1 MPGTLSLTLRL
12 IAFLTLAM
20 AGVMRADVY
29 DHSGHNGTFTDGMW
43 LLQGSNPQVHG
54 NPGPGDKAI
63 FYGSTITAS
72 GGSVDLLSGGSLSL
86 SGDLT
91 AVNAGVL
98 NSLSGSGTLNIQAI
112 VLDDAG
118 FTGVT
123 VVGGHLKAQNGDGV
137 GNVTAG
143 GTVVDQTCSGS
154 NGCGSFD
161 GGSSLTISGTGGP
174 GERAIFSNASTFT
187 AHAGLTS
194 FTLQLASGST
204 AQVSTMTDALI
215 RIDGAGSIL
224 TASGDCSLNSQSMN
238 ISHGGAA
245 TFNGNLTQSTVGP
258 VHVDDSGTSLKV
270 GKNFSMTGG
279 GLQITSGGKVR
290 TGSLTQTRGSDS
302 FDGANSTLTVDQE
315 VTLDA
320 AFFDISGGAAVT
332 VNGQFVLDGGK
343 DVDGNDIGG
352 GGHWQGMGTMMTSN
366 GAMFIGDKSS
376 GGFSLAVDNSATART
391 GEVEIGSNPSSVG
404 QVGVSGAGT
413 LWEVRTG
420 GLGVGQGG
428 SGTFN
433 ISNSGRLLF
442 DTGTLFGV
450 GLEAG
455 STGRMTIDGTGSS
468 VDATSALVSV
478 GVKPG
483 GTGNIVLTDQASL
496 SLGQNT
502 FIGDGG
508 SGSLSIGS
516 GCHVTLTGNANTNF
530 GVANQSG
537 STGDISVQDGGNLKV
552 DALFIVGVGGN
563 GFVGVGNGG
572 MVQSIA
578 VSLGGN
584 SSALGT
590 VVVDG
595 ASSIWNSS
603 GNVFIGYAN
612 EGSGKWTVSSG
623 GALNI
628 VGSDPKF
635 GLGELTGTTGELDV
649 DGSGSQVTASRFVSG
664 VLGTGTT
671 NVTHGGLL
679 QTGSAVIGAARSSIG
694 HVLVTDA
701 GSQWKVTSNGIY
713 IAGLVTSGGFSQGG
727 PGTLTVGTGGLVLV
741 PQVVAI
747 GRLGNIILNGGAVG
761 IGTNANP
768 AANTLRVAADGILT
782 GSGRVQGQVIVAA
795 GGKISPGNS
804 PGILAI
810 DGNYTQE
817 AGSTFYAELG
827 GSDPGTGYD
836 QIQVSGKATLA
847 GILQVRLTNGFTP
860 AVGQTFR
867 IVTAGSISGAFTS
880 ILQPSQAGI
889 SVTSDAT
896 GVTATVTS
904 VTTGAP
910 VISSAT
916 TAGAQPGLPFSYQI
930 AASNN
935 PTSFGATNLPAG
947 LTVDHNTGLIS
958 GTPTKTGAFV
968 VPINANNA
976 AGSGQADLMI
986 ISEPD
991 FGVPALPPA
1000 NLLNI
1005 STRLNVQTGDNVLIG
1020 GFIVTGTAPKKVI
1033 IRGIGPSLANVGVQG
1048 FLADPILELH
1058 DATTTLETNDNWKTK
1073 SDGSS
1078 QQAAIE
1084 ATTVPPTNNLESAIV
1099 RTLPANNASY
1109 TAVVRGKNNS
1119 TGIGVVEAYDLDQA
1133 ANSKLGN
1140 ISTRGFVN
1148 SGDNILIGGFITGN
1162 GSTKVMVR
1170 AIGPSLGS
1178 FGVANPLQDPTLE
1191 LHDGNGAT
1199 IRSNNNW
1206 KTREDGASQQSEIE
1220 ATTIPPTNDLESAL
1234 VQTLSPGNYTAIV
1247 RGVNNTTGVAVV
1259 EVYAL
1264 Q

>member
-1 MPGTLSLTLRL
+1 MPRIFSLTLRL

-20 AGVMRADVY
+20 AGVIRAGDVY
-29 DHSGHNGTFTDGMW
+29 DHSGTNGSFTDGLW
-43 LLQGSNPQVHG
+43 LNQTQSTPGNQIHG
-54 NPGPGDKAI
+54 NPGAADDAY

-72 GGSVDLLSGGSLSL
+72 GSSVHLLSGGSLSL
-86 SGDLT
+86 SGNLT
-91 AVNAGVL
+91 AVNVGEL

-112 VLDDAG
+112 VLDAAG
-118 FTGVT
+118 FTGMT
-123 VVGGHLKAQNGDGV
+123 VVGGHLIAQNGDGV
-137 GNVTAG
+137 SNVTAG

-161 GGSSLTISGTGGP
+161 GGSSLTITGAGGP

-187 AHAGLTS
+187 ANAGLTS
-194 FTLQLASGST
+194 FTLQLASGSK

-245 TFNGNLTQSTVGP
+245 TLNGNLTQSTVGP
-258 VHVDDSGTSLKV
+258 IHVNDSGTSLTIG
-270 GKNFSMTGG
+270 GKFSMTGG
-279 GLQITSGGKVR
+279 GLQINSGGTVR
-290 TGSLTQTRGSDS
+290 AGSLTQTRGSDS
-302 FDGANSTLTVDQE
+302 FDGSNSALTVDQE
-315 VTLDA
+315 LTLNA

-352 GGHWQGMGTMMTSN
+352 GGHWQGMGTMIASN
-366 GAMFIGDKSS
+366 GAMFIGDHSS
-376 GGFSLAVDNSATART
+376 GGFSLSVNNSATVQT
-391 GEVEIGSNPSSVG
+391 GEVEIGSNASSVG
-404 QVGVSGAGT
+404 QVGLSGAGT

-433 ISNSGRLLF
+433 ISSSGRLLF
-442 DTGTLFGV
+442 DSGTLFGV

-455 STGRMTIDGTGSS
+455 STGRMTIDGSGSS
-468 VDATSALVSV
+468 VDATSALLSV
-478 GVKPG
+478 GVEAG

-530 GVANQSG
+530 GVANQPG
-537 STGDISVQDGGNLKV
+537 STGGVSVQDGGNLNV

-595 ASSIWNSS
+595 AGSIWNSS

-628 VGSDPKF
+628 VGSAPKF

-649 DGSGSQVTASRFVSG
+649 DGSGSQVTASRFISG

-671 NVTHGGLL
+671 NVTNGGLL

-701 GSQWKVTSNGIY
+701 GSQWTVTTNGIY

-741 PQVVAI
+741 PRVIGI

-782 GSGRVQGQVIVAA
+782 GSGRVQGQVIVAQ
-795 GGKISPGNS
+795 GGRVLPGNS
-804 PGILAI
+804 PGILTI
-810 DGNYTQE
+810 DGDYEQD
-817 AGSTFYAELG
+817 AGATYSVEIG
-827 GSDPGTGYD
+827 GPDPASGYD
-836 QIQVSGKATLA
+836 QINATGTATL
-847 GILQVRLTNGFTP
+847 GGNLNVRLTDGFTP
-860 AVGQTFR
+860 QVGQTFR
-867 IVTAGSISGAFTS
+867 IISASSVSGAFSSISG
-880 ILQPSQAGI
+880 PSQAGI
-889 SVTSDAT
+889 NLTSDSS
-896 GVTATVTS
+896 GVTATITS
-904 VTTGAP
+904 VVDGAP
-910 VISSAT
+910 VISGAT
-916 TAGAQPGLPFSYQI
+916 TAGAAPGTPFSYQI
-930 AASNN
+930 TATNS
-935 PTSFGATNLPAG
+935 PTSFGATDLPDG
-947 LTVDHNTGLIS
+947 LTVDNATGIIS
-958 GTPTKTGAFV
+958 GTPTSTGTFI

-976 AGSGQADLMI
+976 AGSGQAECGDRQRARLRRCRAPACK
-986 ISEPD
+986 SAQHLHPAQCPD
-991 FGVPALPPA
+991 
-1000 NLLNI
+1000 
-1005 STRLNVQTGDNVLIG
+1005 R
-1020 GFIVTGTAPKKVI
+1020 
-1033 IRGIGPSLANVGVQG
+1033 
-1048 FLADPILELH
+1048 
-1058 DATTTLETNDNWKTK
+1058 
-1073 SDGSS
+1073 
-1078 QQAAIE
+1078 
-1084 ATTVPPTNNLESAIV
+1084 
-1099 RTLPANNASY
+1099 
-1109 TAVVRGKNNS
+1109 
-1119 TGIGVVEAYDLDQA
+1119 
-1133 ANSKLGN
+1133 
-1140 ISTRGFVN
+1140 
-1148 SGDNILIGGFITGN
+1148 
-1162 GSTKVMVR
+1162 
-1170 AIGPSLGS
+1170 
-1178 FGVANPLQDPTLE
+1178 
-1191 LHDGNGAT
+1191 
-1199 IRSNNNW
+1199 
-1206 KTREDGASQQSEIE
+1206 
-1220 ATTIPPTNDLESAL
+1220 
-1234 VQTLSPGNYTAIV
+1234 
-1247 RGVNNTTGVAVV
+1247 
-1259 EVYAL
+1259 
-1264 Q
+1264 